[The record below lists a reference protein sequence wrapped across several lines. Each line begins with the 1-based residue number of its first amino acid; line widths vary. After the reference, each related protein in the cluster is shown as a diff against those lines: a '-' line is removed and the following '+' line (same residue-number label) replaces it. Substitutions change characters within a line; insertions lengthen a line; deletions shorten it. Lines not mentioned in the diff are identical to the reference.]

1 MAWIEMDT
9 VESATNA
16 IATIHNSN
24 LYTLVATLLS
34 THLLAGEATTRVIR
48 HLWKQMVSLLQDAPK
63 NKHAASNHIQYYALT

>member
-34 THLLAGEATTRVIR
+34 AHVLAGEATTRVIR
-48 HLWKQMVSLLQDAPK
+48 HLWKQMVSLLQEARE
-63 NKHAASNHIQYYALT
+63 NKHAAPNNIQYYALT

>member
-24 LYTLVATLLS
+24 LYTLVAVLLS
-34 THLLAGEATTRVIR
+34 THLLAWEATTRVIR
-48 HLWKQMVSLLQDAPK
+48 HLRKQMMSLLQEARK
-63 NKHAASNHIQYYALT
+63 NKHAAPNNIQYYALT